1 LLNELVD
8 ALKGV
13 RDGRPDWDD
22 ELNQAARDRLKQLR
36 VSVTDPLTS
45 PAMQLAWEALERL
58 DPKIDPLHLGAL
70 EQRVVEPIFL
80 GQRRPEALLRELG
93 DDLPDLT
100 QGTPTE
106 AAMAMLAHLD
116 DQLKVTRDNYP
127 PAQSKPLPRCS
138 PRRLP
143 RGH

>member
-1 LLNELVD
+1 M
-8 ALKGV
+8 AA
-13 RDGRPDWDD
+13 PTWDD
-22 ELNQAARDRLKQLR
+22 ELNQAARERLKQLR
-36 VSVTDPLTS
+36 VGVTDPLTS

-58 DPKIDPLHLGAL
+58 DPKIDPLHREAL
-70 EQRVVEPIFL
+70 EQRVVELIFL

-116 DQLKVTRDNYP
+116 HQLKVTQDNYP
-127 PAQSKPLPRCS
+127 PAQSKPLPR
-138 PRRLP
+138 P
-143 RGH
+143 